1 MSGPSN
7 RRIRIRQTFGAWLS
21 IGALSLAGC
30 NKEFNDYFRAQPQ
43 QPLTE
48 ASGTPTP
55 APTITPPVG
64 PPGTQEFTVGS
75 TQTQAKVDLVMLIDR
90 SGSMASKITEVRN
103 KISFIA
109 NSPLLQSANLRV
121 AIESFGDASSAYYK
135 QGSANNLVL
144 LQHLPSA
151 GGTNKYNTLNSMLLS
166 YGEIYPPTTSSQQLR
181 LLNPTTEMAAIQ
193 SRIASINPSP
203 NGAAE
208 SENGICSTAL
218 AYQSIATGGLV
229 GRVRAGD
236 AFRADADALVVVIVS
251 DERSEPTYCPLQ
263 LMPHTD
269 VPQTCYCQTQ
279 GTCTGYTTVTY
290 TCGTDI
296 NPSQQCSYQSCSG
309 WNPAPSSVLMPSCP
323 AQCTAPATA
332 ATSGGYAYMNYTA
345 SPNSGGSAAYLA
357 SIQSSIQQFRQA
369 QSPNRAL
376 MVNFIGYTGGA
387 CSPPPANTYQSVG
400 TGYLEMAAATGGVSR
415 CINDDFGPAFQNIAQ
430 QISQTNLVYGPL
442 SSPSA
447 VASVTRRRAGVT
459 VTLTR
464 NTDYVISGSNVQL
477 TASSVQAGDVIRV
490 NY

>member
-1 MSGPSN
+1 MIGNSN
-7 RRIRIRQTFGAWLS
+7 NSKIACLALA
-21 IGALSLAGC
+21 ALSLAGC
-30 NKEFNDYFRAQPQ
+30 NKEFGDYFRAQPQ

-55 APTITPPVG
+55 APTVTSTPG
-64 PPGTQEFTVGS
+64 PTNPQEFTVGA
-75 TQTQAKVDLVMLIDR
+75 TQTQAKVDLLMLIDR
-90 SGSMASKITEVRN
+90 SGSMAAKITEVRN

-121 AIESFGDASSAYYK
+121 AIEPFGESSTAYYK

-144 LQHLPSA
+144 WQHLPSA
-151 GGTNKYNTLNSMLLS
+151 GGLNKHNTLNSMLLS
-166 YGEIYPPTTSSQQLR
+166 YGEIYPASTSSQQLR
-181 LLNPTTEMAAIQ
+181 LLNPTTEMATIQ

-203 NGAAE
+203 NAAAE

-218 AYQSIATGGLV
+218 AYQSVATGGLV

-236 AFRADADALVVVIVS
+236 AFRSDADALVVVIVS
-251 DERSEPTYCPLQ
+251 DEKSEPTYCPLQ
-263 LMPHTD
+263 LAPHTQ
-269 VPQTCYCQTQ
+269 VPQSCYCTTQ
-279 GTCTGYTTVTY
+279 GNCTAYTTVTY

-296 NPSQQCSYQSCSG
+296 NPNQQCSYQSCSS
-309 WNPAPSSVLMPSCP
+309 WNPAPSSVQMPSCP
-323 AQCTAPATA
+323 AQCTAPATP
-332 ATSGGYAYMNYTA
+332 ATSGGYAYMNHVG
-345 SPNSGGSAAYLA
+345 SPNGGGAAAYLA
-357 SIQSSIQQFRQA
+357 SVQTSIQQFRLA
-369 QSPNRAL
+369 QSPNRGL

-400 TGYLEMAAATGGVSR
+400 TGYMEMAAATGGVSR

-442 SSPSA
+442 SFPSA
-447 VASVTRRRAGVT
+447 VASVTRRRAGAT

-477 TASSVQAGDVIRV
+477 TASSVQSGDVIRV